1 MINKTKD
8 QMQIKLQFLH
18 LTFSLKV
25 ALACIKILIRRNNLQ
40 GIPIEAK
47 IIKILNLEHKAFSK
61 QLLFQITLKTN
72 SRIVTARD
80 RQIQQQ
86 LVIAISILIKV
97 SKMKQYLQTT
107 SKQRVTLAFR
117 IKSSISNSSF
127 KVKGQDQYNFLHL
140 SPNKLTR
147 KVLRCK
153 EANLV
158 LRMRRKNSLCL
169 KVKQI

>member
-1 MINKTKD
+1 MINKTKG

-25 ALACIKILIRRNNLQ
+25 DLVCIKIQISRNNLQ

-47 IIKILNLEHKAFSK
+47 LIKILNLELKTFSK

-72 SRIVTARD
+72 SRIVTDRD
-80 RQIQQQ
+80 RQTRQ
-86 LVIAISILIKV
+86 LPIAISILNKA

-107 SKQRVTLAFR
+107 SKQRVTLAFK
-117 IKSSISNSSF
+117 IKSSSSNS
-127 KVKGQDQYNFLHL
+127 KVKDQDQYNFLHL
-140 SPNKLTR
+140 SLSKLTR

-158 LRMRRKNSLCL
+158 LRMRRKNSPCL
-169 KVKQI
+169 KVCKL